1 MTLEYKVRNRF
12 LGARTLQFL
21 WAMRTSKSDR
31 KIISVEVDV
40 PREGSIDVEAIRE
53 HLNLKD

>member
-53 HLNLKD
+53 HLSL